1 MTDWEKVQS
10 DQERHFGNQM
20 GQGEAE
26 NLHTWSTQIQD
37 HDTPQA
43 TSAFIQQPQL
53 IEYAWVNRNLW
64 WPTTATAK

>member
-1 MTDWEKVQS
+1 
-10 DQERHFGNQM
+10 M

-37 HDTPQA
+37 RDTPQA

-53 IEYAWVNRNLW
+53 IEYARVNRNLW